1 MTEGQWAT
9 MWKEAIEKSLAE
21 ENELRERLRPVE
33 FSSDLWNVF
42 RGAYGDVRED
52 VAFLFCP
59 KELMPEM
66 EKVIRLDFEEKECD
80 QINFDNLCENLSH
93 QLSFYNATYLAMP
106 YLLLFLEKKRKEKD
120 VSWQMQ
126 IILQAGII
134 LSTDFHLGKEGRQ
147 GVSEDIL
154 ESYQLSV
161 GLLREMAKEFLQA
174 NMQALKHK
182 DPTDLKYFCTGLLAI
197 FGDPGAAYQLVA
209 GGWEQAPVA
218 CVNCGYFD
226 EDMEA
231 DGLYDEELVKGRI
244 DPAEPVCGK
253 WDGKDF
259 SDSYLWLSNLAH
271 ILGIEDA
278 WKIPYYY
285 GTYTCPECGSK
296 GILMDWMKKYEE

>member
-1 MTEGQWAT
+1 
-9 MWKEAIEKSLAE
+9 
-21 ENELRERLRPVE
+21 
-33 FSSDLWNVF
+33 
-42 RGAYGDVRED
+42 
-52 VAFLFCP
+52 
-59 KELMPEM
+59 M

-120 VSWQMQ
+120 FKWQMQ
-126 IILQAGII
+126 IILHAGII
-134 LSTDFHLGKEGRQ
+134 LSTDFDLGKEGRQ

-161 GLLREMAKEFLQA
+161 GLLRDMVKEFLQE
-174 NMQALKHK
+174 NMEALKQE

-197 FGDPGAAYQLVA
+197 FGDPEAAYQLVV
-209 GGWEQAPVA
+209 GSWEQAPVA
-218 CVNCGYFD
+218 CVACGYYD

-231 DGLYDEELVKGRI
+231 DGLYDEELVKGRVV
-244 DPAEPVCGK
+244 PAKPVCGK
-253 WDGKDF
+253 WDGEDF
-259 SDSYLWLSNLAH
+259 SDPYLWLSNLAH
-271 ILGIEDA
+271 ILGIEDE

-296 GILMDWMKKYEE
+296 GILMDWMKKCEE